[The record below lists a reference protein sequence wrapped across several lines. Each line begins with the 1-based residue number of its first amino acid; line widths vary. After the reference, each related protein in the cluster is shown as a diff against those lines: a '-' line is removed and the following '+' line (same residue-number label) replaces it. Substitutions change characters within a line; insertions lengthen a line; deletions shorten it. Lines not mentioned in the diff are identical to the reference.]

1 MTITEIQNEI
11 IDDFGIF
18 TDWEDRYSHIIQTGK
33 ELPVF
38 PEENKTEKYLL
49 HGCQSQ
55 VWIDAKLEDDK
66 IIIAADSDS
75 AIVKGLVGLLVKVYS
90 GQRPADILVNP
101 PEFISKIGIDNHL
114 SPTRKNGL
122 SAMIQEIQRMAY
134 AYTLM
139 AKKQ

>member
-11 IDDFGIF
+11 ISDFEIF

>member
-90 GQRPADILVNP
+90 GQRPADILANP

-139 AKKQ
+139 AKK